1 MPGLYENLLGQDLS
15 NMLFNVAG
23 GQQDVEN
30 QQWAQLFAA
39 AQRQFGLQQGSTTLD
54 QLINLRRDPS
64 SPGGILGAA
73 GQLGGGGTLG
83 QLGALDATGGQG
95 FPTFL
100 SPIIQRIIEEQSVA
114 AGGAPINPNTG
125 RPFDEQEL
133 AYIRSILG
141 QQGQVPTGGVDPT
154 TGFAAYGPATA
165 AAAQPQAPTQAQTAG
180 TARPQTETLAQEVQR
195 IRQGSANK
203 RAGRFLNGSGLSPT
217 KGKKA

>member
-1 MPGLYENLLGQDLS
+1 MPGLYENLLGADLA
-15 NMLFNVAG
+15 NMLFNVGG

-30 QQWAQLFAA
+30 QQWAQMFAA
-39 AQRQFGLQQGSTTLD
+39 AQKQFGLQQGATTLD

-83 QLGALDATGGQG
+83 QLGALGATGGQG

-133 AYIRSILG
+133 AYIRMILAQGG
-141 QQGQVPTGGVDPT
+141 QAPTGGVDPT
-154 TGFAAYGPATA
+154 TGFAAYGPG
-165 AAAQPQAPTQAQTAG
+165 PQAQAQTQGTTSQTAS
-180 TARPQTETLAQEVQR
+180 TARPQTEALTQEVQR
-195 IRQGSANK
+195 IRQGSASK
-203 RAGRFLNGSGLSPT
+203 RAGRLLGTSELSPT
-217 KGKKA
+217 RKS